1 MIDTGSASPSMIT
14 LSLVQK
20 WKIATHKASRPI
32 RLSPFNSKDP
42 VTVNTVAIFTLDVS
56 GQKENH
62 VAWVVPELAEDLLI
76 GYPWLKKKGAL
87 IDCEKDTVTFKSGIV
102 AHGKL
107 TNAPNF
113 RSTLEQIYDVTKIL
127 HTVSQD
133 SLHVFMASIDDINK
147 ALDRLQ
153 RDRQP
158 ADPNVWKKKVPHW
171 IDTENVKAFDPD
183 AQFTKKL
190 PPRRPGH
197 DHKIELTVPDEEAP
211 WGPLYSMTREELVV
225 LRQTLLALLEKGY
238 IEESQSTAAAPIL
251 FVKKPGGGLR
261 FCVDYR
267 ALNAVMKKNR
277 YPLPNI
283 TETLKNVSKAKWF
296 TKLDVVS
303 AFHNI
308 RIAEGDEWKTAFRT
322 RHGLF
327 QWKVMPFGLA
337 NAPAE
342 FQSFLNSLLRP
353 YLDVWLSAYVDDILI
368 YTDGTL
374 EDHYEKVNLAL
385 KKILEGKLTIDI
397 DKCEF
402 AVTKVKYL
410 GYILEPGSVST
421 DPSKVSAVTE
431 WPTPKKIRDVRSF
444 LGLCNFYRSFIPD
457 FTKLANPLLQ
467 LTKKDQAFQWGVQE
481 DEAFQEL
488 KTAFTTTPILCTHD
502 PELPTIVEADASGYC
517 LGAALLQ
524 KQADNSTRPCAYFS
538 RKMTAAECNYPIHD
552 KEMLGIIC
560 ALKEWRSE
568 LKGLRDEFTILSDHK
583 NLLHFTKLQHLSER
597 QTRWYLTLSEYNCSI
612 VHRPGK
618 LSPLPDALSRRDT
631 PDDASDER
639 YQGRLVTMLH
649 GDSKTLKICTT
660 GTQQAVPSLPPVL
673 RELWVEACNSDEMY
687 AEIHRALT
695 EGLSQWPE
703 TIRTKLRVNVSDCSL
718 DADSAVR
725 FRNKLWVP
733 EYEPLRTAVLQNIH
747 DSPTL
752 LHPGK
757 NTMQVE
763 FAREFFWPRYV
774 EDIRRF
780 CRNCQV
786 CGSTNIRRDSKET
799 TLKALPIPDQPWAEI
814 AIDFI
819 GPLEPA
825 QKGGIMYT
833 HILTIVDRLT
843 KGVMLIPTNSLDMES
858 VADSFFQHYYR
869 IHGMPKSI
877 LSDREFVN
885 AAWRHLCKRLD
896 IERLT
901 TTAYHPATNGAAE
914 RMNAEIKTKLAKL
927 NAEGPAW
934 LNLLPTVEFSLNATP
949 SAATNVSPFF
959 LLHGYHPRTFS
970 APPLPA
976 EPNENGPLGQ
986 AERVMQHLRNAQK
999 WAHANLSLARAEMEQ
1014 RENEDRRP
1022 APDFPIGSFVWL
1034 TLRPEQQGQGL
1045 GRKLRQKHQRCKVLE
1060 RVTPHTYRLEVPGS
1074 RSHDVYHVDRLRL
1087 AANDPF
1093 PSQDTHNSQPQPMGV
1108 INGENYW
1115 EVEKVLGERTHRDN
1129 KQVKVKWKGYTEA
1142 TWEPIDALLETDAY
1156 KQWCQEKGQTTN
1168 RRRRRRG

>member
-1 MIDTGSASPSMIT
+1 MNTHENPAPQPSERDNIAKILETLVAKLANDEQKSNSENTINLSGNLIFQDLQKLDNINWEKWSRQTIRNLRGYNLLHLFEGLEETDFKEAMQVEKSSRQRSMDESNAMAIIRAGLTEEDKKLVCDHPRPDETEDEKVQNANGAKRFGHTEEECDIKKKQTEKIIRSKLSIVDKIPSGNNYASQAEFILHCYGHLVDGASSQVHNYVKTMLKKPQEANVEKFLDHLDT
-14 LSLVQK
+14 L
-20 WKIATHKASRPI
+20 
-32 RLSPFNSKDP
+32 DP

-113 RSTLEQIYDVTKIL
+113 RSTLEQIHDVTKIL

-133 SLHVFMASIDDINK
+133 SLHVFTASIDDINK

-251 FVKKPGGGLR
+251 FAKKPGGGLR

-353 YLDVWLSAYVDDILI
+353 YLDVWLSACVDDILI

-402 AVTKVKYL
+402 AVTKDKYL

-444 LGLCNFYRSFIPD
+444 IPD

-467 LTKKDQAFQWGVQE
+467 LTKKDQAFRWGVQE

-502 PELPTIVEADASGYC
+502 PELPTIVEADASDYC

-538 RKMTAAECNYPIHD
+538 RKMTAAESLSTALENYPP
-552 KEMLGIIC
+552 
-560 ALKEWRSE
+560 S
-568 LKGLRDEFTILSDHK
+568 
-583 NLLHFTKLQHLSER
+583 
-597 QTRWYLTLSEYNCSI
+597 QT
-612 VHRPGK
+612 H
-618 LSPLPDALSRRDT
+618 
-631 PDDASDER
+631 
-639 YQGRLVTMLH
+639 
-649 GDSKTLKICTT
+649 
-660 GTQQAVPSLPPVL
+660 SL
-673 RELWVEACNSDEMY
+673 
-687 AEIHRALT
+687 AEIP
-695 EGLSQWPE
+695 Q
-703 TIRTKLRVNVSDCSL
+703 
-718 DADSAVR
+718 
-725 FRNKLWVP
+725 
-733 EYEPLRTAVLQNIH
+733 
-747 DSPTL
+747 
-752 LHPGK
+752 
-757 NTMQVE
+757 
-763 FAREFFWPRYV
+763 
-774 EDIRRF
+774 
-780 CRNCQV
+780 
-786 CGSTNIRRDSKET
+786 T
-799 TLKALPIPDQPWAEI
+799 THQ
-814 AIDFI
+814 
-819 GPLEPA
+819 
-825 QKGGIMYT
+825 T
-833 HILTIVDRLT
+833 
-843 KGVMLIPTNSLDMES
+843 
-858 VADSFFQHYYR
+858 
-869 IHGMPKSI
+869 
-877 LSDREFVN
+877 
-885 AAWRHLCKRLD
+885 
-896 IERLT
+896 
-901 TTAYHPATNGAAE
+901 
-914 RMNAEIKTKLAKL
+914 
-927 NAEGPAW
+927 
-934 LNLLPTVEFSLNATP
+934 NATK
-949 SAATNVSPFF
+949 AA
-959 LLHGYHPRTFS
+959 
-970 APPLPA
+970 
-976 EPNENGPLGQ
+976 
-986 AERVMQHLRNAQK
+986 
-999 WAHANLSLARAEMEQ
+999 
-1014 RENEDRRP
+1014 
-1022 APDFPIGSFVWL
+1022 
-1034 TLRPEQQGQGL
+1034 
-1045 GRKLRQKHQRCKVLE
+1045 
-1060 RVTPHTYRLEVPGS
+1060 
-1074 RSHDVYHVDRLRL
+1074 
-1087 AANDPF
+1087 
-1093 PSQDTHNSQPQPMGV
+1093 
-1108 INGENYW
+1108 
-1115 EVEKVLGERTHRDN
+1115 
-1129 KQVKVKWKGYTEA
+1129 
-1142 TWEPIDALLETDAY
+1142 
-1156 KQWCQEKGQTTN
+1156 
-1168 RRRRRRG
+1168 

>member
-1 MIDTGSASPSMIT
+1 MEDLSKLVEEWRGGQAPGVATSIDLDVVINNKCPAVAMTDTGSASPSMINAT
-14 LSLVQK
+14 LVKK
-20 WKIATHKASRPI
+20 WNITTHEASKPI
-32 RLSPFNSKDP
+32 KLSPFNSES
-42 VTVNTVAIFTLDVS
+42 TTLVNTVAIFTLDVS
-56 GQKENH
+56 GHKEEH
-62 VAWVVPELAEDLLI
+62 IAWVVPGLTQDLLI
-76 GYPWLKKKGAL
+76 GYPWLKKKGAV
-87 IDCEKDTVTFKSGIV
+87 IDCEKDTVTFKSGII
-102 AHGKL
+102 AHGRS

-113 RSTLEQIYDVTKIL
+113 RSTLEQIHSVEKIL
-127 HTVSQD
+127 NVVTD
-133 SLHVFMASIDDINK
+133 ETTHVFAASIEDINK
-147 ALDRLQ
+147 ALDRLLQ
-153 RDRQP
+153 DRKP
-158 ADPNVWKKKVPHW
+158 ADPRTWKSKIPTW
-171 IDTENVKAFDPD
+171 IKPENVKAFDPD

-197 DHKIELTVPDEEAP
+197 DHKIELIVPDEDAP

-225 LRQTLLALLEKGY
+225 LRQTLLTLLEKGY
-238 IEESQSTAAAPIL
+238 IEQSQSTAAAPIL

-283 TETLKNVSKAKWF
+283 SETLTNVSKAKWF
-296 TKLDVVS
+296 TKLDVIS

-308 RIAEGDEWKTAFRT
+308 RITDGDEWKTAFRT

-327 QWKVMPFGLA
+327 QWNVMPFGLA

-342 FQSFLNSLLRP
+342 FQSFVNSLLRP

-385 KKILEGKLTIDI
+385 EKIFEGQLTIGI

-402 AVTKVKYL
+402 AVSKVKYL

-421 DPSKVSAVTE
+421 DPSKVSAITE
-431 WPTPKKIRDVRSF
+431 WPTPKKVRDVRSF
-444 LGLCNFYRSFIPD
+444 LGLCNFYRAFIPD
-457 FTKLANPLLQ
+457 FTKLAKPLLQ
-467 LTKKDQAFQWGVQE
+467 LTKKDQAFQWGTQE
-481 DEAFQEL
+481 EESFQKL
-488 KTAFTTTPILCTHD
+488 KTAFTTTPILRSHD

-538 RKMTAAECNYPIHD
+538 RKMTPAECNYPIHD
-552 KEMLGIIC
+552 KEMLAIIC

-568 LKGLRDEFTILSDHK
+568 LKGLKDEFTVLSDHK

-597 QTRWYLTLSEYNCSI
+597 QTRWYLALSEYNCGI

-631 PDDASDER
+631 PEDASDER
-639 YQGRLVTMLH
+639 YQGRLVTMLRE
-649 GDSKTLKICTT
+649 DSKKSLKICTT
-660 GTQQAVPSLPPVL
+660 NTEPGTPHLPPAL
-673 RELWVEACNSDEMY
+673 AELWTEAHAKDETY
-687 AEIHRALT
+687 TEIHRALT
-695 EGLSQWPE
+695 EKLSQWPE
-703 TIRTKLRVNVSDCSL
+703 TIRPKLRVNVSDCSL
-718 DADSAVR
+718 DENSMIR
-725 FRNKLWVP
+725 FKNKPWVP
-733 EYEPLRTAVLQNIH
+733 EYEPLRTAILQNIH
-747 DSPTL
+747 DPPTL

-757 NTMQVE
+757 NVMQVE
-763 FAREFFWPRYV
+763 LAREFFWPRYV
-774 EDIRRF
+774 EDIRCF

-786 CGSTNIRRDSKET
+786 CGSTNTRRDSKET

-825 QKGGIMYT
+825 RKDNTTYT
-833 HILTIVDRLT
+833 HVLTVVDRLT
-843 KGVMLIPTNSLDMES
+843 KGVMLIPTNSLDMEA

-869 IHGMPKSI
+869 QHGMPKSI

-885 AAWRHLCKRLD
+885 AAWRHLCERLG

-901 TTAYHPATNGAAE
+901 TTAYHPATNGVTE

-934 LNLLPTVEFSLNATP
+934 LGLLPVVEFSLNATP
-949 SAATNVSPFF
+949 STTTNVSPFF

-970 APPLPA
+970 APPLPV
-976 EPNENGPLGQ
+976 EPNEKGPLGQ
-986 AERVMQHLRNAQK
+986 AERVLQHLRRAQS
-999 WAHANLSLARAEMEQ
+999 WAHANLSLAHAEMEQ
-1014 RENEDRRP
+1014 RENENRRP
-1022 APDFPIGSFVWL
+1022 APDFPVNSFVWL

-1045 GRKLRQKHQRCKVLE
+1045 GRKLRQKYQRCKVLE
-1060 RVTPHTYRLEVPGS
+1060 KVTPHTYRLE
-1074 RSHDVYHVDRLRL
+1074 
-1087 AANDPF
+1087 
-1093 PSQDTHNSQPQPMGV
+1093 
-1108 INGENYW
+1108 
-1115 EVEKVLGERTHRDN
+1115 
-1129 KQVKVKWKGYTEA
+1129 
-1142 TWEPIDALLETDAY
+1142 
-1156 KQWCQEKGQTTN
+1156 
-1168 RRRRRRG
+1168 